1 MSAQLVDSGKVE
13 RGAWRGTRRLTPFP
27 EGRPPIRACGDPPPD
42 PGGGIHGLAHDE
54 QGTPH
59 TEGCARRSAFRGIDG
74 TRGRDRVAG
83 SGGAVSN
90 DGRLECGPALEAGFS
105 AAVLGA
111 RSANRPRRVPAVGRK
126 RLRTPYIRGRSNVW
140 VFLREVK
147 TRYPRTRIA
156 RDSSRYQERDCQAS
170 FLCALAGTARHK
182 RDGAAVL
189 LQPVE
194 KTALFSRRSIGLP
207 LSGTGSGAPERRIIA
222 RDNCFGNPGLAG
234 GFRRPSHGAGPH
246 RPARHH
252 NPAPTAAHCC
262 RGQSRCCSRASCAI
276 PLRRASSLSP

>member
-1 MSAQLVDSGKVE
+1 MSAHCTGSRDVE
-13 RGAWRGTRRLTPFP
+13 RHRGRGTRGLAPFVERSPPTQVRSNTLPDP
-27 EGRPPIRACGDPPPD
+27 EGGM
-42 PGGGIHGLAHDE
+42 HGLAHDE
-54 QGTPH
+54 HGTPH
-59 TEGCARRSAFRGIDG
+59 TEGRARPSAFRAIGG
-74 TRGRDRVAG
+74 TRGRVRVFG

-90 DGRLECGPALEAGFS
+90 DGRLECGPALEPGFS
-105 AAVLGA
+105 AAVPGA
-111 RSANRPRRVPAVGRK
+111 RSANRPRRAPAVGRK

-170 FLCALAGTARHK
+170 SLCALAGTARHK

-194 KTALFSRRSIGLP
+194 KTALSSRRSIGLP
-207 LSGTGSGAPERRIIA
+207 RSGTGSGAPERRIIA

-234 GFRRPSHGAGPH
+234 GFRRPSRSIGQRGIITRRRLPHTAAEVSRAAAAGPV
-246 RPARHH
+246 
-252 NPAPTAAHCC
+252 AP
-262 RGQSRCCSRASCAI
+262 SRCGARAV
-276 PLRRASSLSP
+276 SPRSG

>member
-1 MSAQLVDSGKVE
+1 MSARCTGSRDAE
-13 RGAWRGTRRLTPFP
+13 RHRGRGTRGLAPFV
-27 EGRPPIRACGDPPPD
+27 ERSPPTQVRSNTLPD
-42 PGGGIHGLAHDE
+42 PDGGMHGLAHDE
-54 QGTPH
+54 QGTPR
-59 TEGCARRSAFRGIDG
+59 TEGRARRSAFRGIDG
-74 TRGRDRVAG
+74 TPGRDRVSG

-90 DGRLECGPALEAGFS
+90 DGRLECGPAREPGFS
-105 AAVLGA
+105 AAVPGA

-156 RDSSRYQERDCQAS
+156 RDSSRYQERDCQAAFFS
-170 FLCALAGTARHK
+170 ALAGAARHK

-194 KTALFSRRSIGLP
+194 KTALSSRRSISLP
-207 LSGTGSGAPERRIIA
+207 RSGTGSGAPERRIIA
-222 RDNCFGNPGLAG
+222 RDNCFGIPGLAG

-252 NPAPTAAHCC
+252 KPAPTAAHCC
-262 RGQSRCCSRASCAI
+262 RRQSRCCSRASCAI